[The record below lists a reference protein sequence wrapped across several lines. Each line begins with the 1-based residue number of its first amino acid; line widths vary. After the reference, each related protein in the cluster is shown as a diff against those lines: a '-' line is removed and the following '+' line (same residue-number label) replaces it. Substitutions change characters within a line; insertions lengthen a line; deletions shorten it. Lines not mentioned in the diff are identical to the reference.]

1 MAEKYLIVNT
11 SILPSYLEKVI
22 EARQLLM
29 ANEVLT
35 ITEAVKQVG
44 ISRNTYYK
52 YKNYVFMPEETDN
65 QRRASISMVLAHEP
79 GALSTVLNQISSM
92 NASIITISQSNPVA
106 LKASVNM
113 VLDVTNIHESIDSLL
128 ASIKKLKQVH
138 SIHLDAIE

>member
-35 ITEAVKQVG
+35 ITEAVKQEG